1 LNSNGQQFD
10 LAYNNRLH
18 YLMRSLIP
26 KYFRNFIWEH
36 ESMRNFTYNQQR
48 PTHRF
53 LATLPVFVDGL
64 EEFLTNGHLEFED
77 NLLSFTETGVEFKSS
92 RTVEHVDEVCQLI
105 ENRIILNLR
114 SFFAPAI
121 NLILA

>member
-1 LNSNGQQFD
+1 
-10 LAYNNRLH
+10 
-18 YLMRSLIP
+18 
-26 KYFRNFIWEH
+26 
-36 ESMRNFTYNQQR
+36 MRNFTCNQQR

-92 RTVEHVDEVCQLI
+92 RTVEHVDEVCPLI